1 MSNPYKYGISHL
13 VSFKK
18 GEIDDTLTMK
28 GGLDMDQI
36 KIGSFLKKLRKE
48 KGMTQGQL
56 AEQLNISNRSVSRWE
71 TGSTLPDIS
80 ILIELAEF
88 YEVDIKEIIDGE
100 RKSENME
107 KEVIE
112 TLEKVG
118 EYTSNEKKKIIKCLK
133 LVLSFTLCS
142 FTLIYMT
149 IICGVST
156 LEGIFK
162 HCMQAISFVG
172 MFFSFY
178 GIIYLFQLQD
188 TMKQDRANKFQRWGF
203 WIFYVGVFIV
213 LAIIL
218 SCLHSLEI
226 I

>member
-1 MSNPYKYGISHL
+1 
-13 VSFKK
+13 
-18 GEIDDTLTMK
+18 
-28 GGLDMDQI
+28 MDQI
-36 KIGSFLKKLRKE
+36 KMGSFLKKLRKE
-48 KGMTQGQL
+48 KGLTQGQL

-88 YEVDIKEIIDGE
+88 YKVDIKEIIDGKRE
-100 RKSENME
+100 SEDENME

-133 LVLSFTLCS
+133 LVLSFALGS

-149 IICGVST
+149 IICGIST
-156 LEGIFK
+156 LEGILK
-162 HCMQAISFVG
+162 YGMQAITFVG

-178 GIIYLFQLQD
+178 GIIYLFQLQE
-188 TMKQDRANKFQRWGF
+188 TMKQEKANKF
-203 WIFYVGVFIV
+203 
-213 LAIIL
+213 
-218 SCLHSLEI
+218 
-226 I
+226 

>member
-1 MSNPYKYGISHL
+1 
-13 VSFKK
+13 
-18 GEIDDTLTMK
+18 
-28 GGLDMDQI
+28 MDQI
-36 KIGSFLKKLRKE
+36 KIGSFLKELRKG
-48 KGMTQGQL
+48 KGLTQEQL
-56 AEQLNISNRSVSRWE
+56 AEQLNVSNRSVSRWE

-100 RKSENME
+100 RKSESME
-107 KEVIE
+107 KELVE

-118 EYTSNEKKKIIKCLK
+118 EYTGNEKKQIIKLLK
-133 LVLSFTLCS
+133 LILSFALGS

-156 LEGIFK
+156 LQGIMK
-162 HCMQAISFVG
+162 YGLQGIALVG
-172 MFFSFY
+172 MMFSFY

-188 TMKQDRANKFQRWGF
+188 AMKQEKAIKYQRWGF
-203 WIFYVGVFIV
+203 WIFYIVVFIFF
-213 LAIIL
+213 AIVL
-218 SCLHSLEI
+218 SCLHSFGI